1 MKIIDLHGARYKDV
15 YGLLESS
22 CIHSEVPFEIITGKS
37 STMKNIV
44 SEIVRRFN
52 LQARE
57 KIGNSGTLVIYEN
70 KR

>member
-1 MKIIDLHGARYKDV
+1 MQVIDLHGARYKDV

-22 CIHSEVPFEIITGKS
+22 CVHSEVPFEVITGKS

-44 SEIVRRFN
+44 SEIVRKFDLR
-52 LQARE
+52 AKE
-57 KIGNSGTLVIYEN
+57 KIGNMGSMVIYEN

>member
-1 MKIIDLHGARYKDV
+1 MHVIDLHGARYRDV
-15 YGLLESS
+15 YGLLEPS

-44 SEIVRRFN
+44 SEIVRKFN

-57 KIGNSGTLVIYEN
+57 KMGNSGTLVIYEN

>member
-1 MKIIDLHGARYKDV
+1 MQVIDLHGARYKDV

-22 CIHSEVPFEIITGKS
+22 CIHSEVPFEVITGKS

-44 SEIVRRFN
+44 SEIVRKFDLR
-52 LQARE
+52 AKE
-57 KIGNSGTLVIYEN
+57 KIGNMGSMVIYEN

>member
-1 MKIIDLHGARYKDV
+1 MQVIDLHGARYRDV
-15 YGLLESS
+15 YGLLEPS

-44 SEIVRRFN
+44 SEIVRKFN

-57 KIGNSGTLVIYEN
+57 KIGNSGTLVVYE